1 MSGAKLRSAL
11 TRHGPFQ
18 GLRVALS
25 SQLRSRTL
33 SVLPDFHLEN
43 NVFPS
48 SSVPLSSIPLLKYPR
63 TAHLEGSRLQ
73 PGDSDDDQTPLSAL
87 EDLHVVI
94 EEKLDGANAAVSF
107 TPAGEL
113 LLQSR
118 GHYLAGGAGER
129 QFNLFKHWAAAHEA
143 ALLERLEDRYVMYG
157 EWCFAKHSCWYDR
170 LPAFF
175 LEFDLYDR
183 RTERFLSTPAR
194 HALLADGPVLS
205 VPVLYEGEMPRHAK
219 ALRALVQPSLA
230 RSADWKTAF
239 EQAVAQEGQSLDLV
253 RQQTDLSDL
262 AEGLY
267 LKTESDGEVTGR
279 YKWVRPD
286 FVQTILDSGSH
297 HSRRPVLPNQL
308 APGVD
313 LYAPV
318 PQVRWENL
326 GLATL
331 RDPNAPTTTKG
342 RPR

>member
-1 MSGAKLRSAL
+1 
-11 TRHGPFQ
+11 
-18 GLRVALS
+18 
-25 SQLRSRTL
+25 L
-33 SVLPDFHLEN
+33 SVLPDLHLEN
-43 NVFPS
+43 NVFPLS
-48 SSVPLSSIPLLKYPR
+48 FSLSSIPLLKYPR

-73 PGDSDDDQTPLSAL
+73 AGDTDDDQAPLSAL
-87 EDLHVVI
+87 LGRHVVI

-107 TPAGEL
+107 TSAGEL

-175 LEFDLYDR
+175 LEFDVYDR
-183 RTERFLSTPAR
+183 QAQCFLSTPAR
-194 HALLADGPVLS
+194 HALLANGPVLS
-205 VPVLYEGEMPRHAK
+205 VPVLYDGEMPCHAK

-230 RSADWKTAF
+230 RSADWKPAF
-239 EQAVAQEGQSLDLV
+239 EQAAAHEGQPLDLV

-313 LYAPV
+313 LYAPT
-318 PQVRWENL
+318 PQVNWRDL
-326 GLATL
+326 GLRTL
-331 RDPNAPTTTKG
+331 RDPTELATNT
-342 RPR
+342 RRSR

>member
-1 MSGAKLRSAL
+1 MF
-11 TRHGPFQ
+11 P
-18 GLRVALS
+18 LS
-25 SQLRSRTL
+25 S
-33 SVLPDFHLEN
+33 
-43 NVFPS
+43 
-48 SSVPLSSIPLLKYPR
+48 LSSIPLLKYPR

-73 PGDSDDDQTPLSAL
+73 PGDSDDGQTPLSHL
-87 EDLHVVI
+87 QGLRVVV

-129 QFNLFKHWAAAHEA
+129 QFNLFKHWAAAHEG
-143 ALLERLEDRYVMYG
+143 ALLARLEDRYVMYG

-183 RTERFLSTPAR
+183 QAQRFLSTPAR
-194 HALLADGPVLS
+194 HALLEGGPVLS
-205 VPVLYEGEMPRHAK
+205 VPVLYDGEMPRHAK
-219 ALRALVQPSLA
+219 ALRALVRPSLA
-230 RSADWKTAF
+230 RSAGWRPAF
-239 EQAVAQEGQSLDLV
+239 ERAVAHEGQPLELV

-267 LKTESDGEVTGR
+267 LKTESDGAVTGR

-286 FVQTILDSGSH
+286 FVQTILDAGSH

-313 LYAPV
+313 PYAPA
-318 PQVRWENL
+318 PTLTWHDL
-326 GLATL
+326 GLRTL
-331 RDPNAPTTTKG
+331 HDPAELTTTG
-342 RPR
+342 RKR

>member
-1 MSGAKLRSAL
+1 MF
-11 TRHGPFQ
+11 P
-18 GLRVALS
+18 LS
-25 SQLRSRTL
+25 S
-33 SVLPDFHLEN
+33 
-43 NVFPS
+43 S
-48 SSVPLSSIPLLKYPR
+48 SLSSIPLLKYPR

-73 PGDSDDDQTPLSAL
+73 AGDSDDGQTPLSEL
-87 EDLHVVI
+87 QGMHVVI

-107 TPAGEL
+107 TSAGEL

-183 RTERFLSTPAR
+183 QAQCFLSTPAR
-194 HALLADGPVLS
+194 HALLAGSPVLP
-205 VPVLYEGEMPRHAK
+205 VPVLYEGEMPRSAK
-219 ALRALVQPSLA
+219 ALQTLVRPSLA
-230 RSADWKTAF
+230 RSADWKPAF
-239 EQAVAQEGQSLDLV
+239 EAAVAQEGQPLDLV

-267 LKTESDGEVTGR
+267 LKTESDGRVTGR

-308 APGVD
+308 APGVN
-313 LYAPV
+313 LYAPTPLV
-318 PQVRWENL
+318 TWQDL
-326 GLATL
+326 GLRTL
-331 RDPNAPTTTKG
+331 RDPAGLTTAG
-342 RPR
+342 RKR

>member
-1 MSGAKLRSAL
+1 
-11 TRHGPFQ
+11 
-18 GLRVALS
+18 
-25 SQLRSRTL
+25 L

-43 NVFPS
+43 NVFPLS
-48 SSVPLSSIPLLKYPR
+48 SSLSSIPLLKYPR

-73 PGDSDDDQTPLSAL
+73 AGDSDDGQTPLSAL
-87 EDLHVVI
+87 HGRHVVI

-107 TPAGEL
+107 TSAGEL

-175 LEFDLYDR
+175 LEFDIYDR
-183 RTERFLSTPAR
+183 QAQRFLSTPAR
-194 HALLADGPVLS
+194 HALLAGSPVLP

-219 ALRALVQPSLA
+219 ALRALVRPSLA

-239 EQAVAQEGQSLDLV
+239 EDAVANEGQPLDLV

-267 LKTESDGEVTGR
+267 LKTESDGQVTGR

-297 HSRRPVLPNQL
+297 HSRRPVLPNRL

-313 LYAPV
+313 LYAPTPPV
-318 PQVRWENL
+318 TWQDL
-326 GLATL
+326 GLRTL
-331 RDPNAPTTTKG
+331 RDPAELATQG

>member
-1 MSGAKLRSAL
+1 
-11 TRHGPFQ
+11 
-18 GLRVALS
+18 
-25 SQLRSRTL
+25 L
-33 SVLPDFHLEN
+33 SVLPDLHLEN
-43 NVFPS
+43 NVFPLS
-48 SSVPLSSIPLLKYPR
+48 SLSSVPLLKYPR

-73 PGDSDDDQTPLSAL
+73 AGDTDDGQTPLSAL
-87 EDLHVVI
+87 HGQHVVI

-107 TPAGEL
+107 TSGGEL

-118 GHYLAGGAGER
+118 GHYLAGGASER
-129 QFNLFKHWAAAHEA
+129 QFNLFKHWAAAHEPT
-143 ALLERLEDRYVMYG
+143 LLERLEDRYVMYG

-183 RTERFLSTPAR
+183 QAQCFLSTPAR
-194 HALLADGPVLS
+194 HALLDGSPVLS
-205 VPVLYEGEMPRHAK
+205 VPVLYEGEMPHQPK
-219 ALRALVQPSLA
+219 ALRSLVRPSLA
-230 RSADWKTAF
+230 RSAGWKVAF
-239 EQAVAQEGQSLDLV
+239 EQAVMQEGQPLELA
-253 RQQTDLSDL
+253 RQQTDRSDL

-267 LKTESDGEVTGR
+267 LKTESQGEVTGR

-313 LYAPV
+313 LYAPT
-318 PQVRWENL
+318 PQVGWQDL
-326 GLATL
+326 GLRTF
-331 RDPNAPTTTKG
+331 RDPAELTTTR

>member
-1 MSGAKLRSAL
+1 
-11 TRHGPFQ
+11 
-18 GLRVALS
+18 
-25 SQLRSRTL
+25 L
-33 SVLPDFHLEN
+33 SVLPDLHLEN
-43 NVFPS
+43 NVFPLS
-48 SSVPLSSIPLLKYPR
+48 SLSSVPLLKYPR

-73 PGDSDDDQTPLSAL
+73 AGDTDDGQTPLSAL
-87 EDLHVVI
+87 QGQHVVI

-107 TPAGEL
+107 TSGGEL

-129 QFNLFKHWAAAHEA
+129 QFNLFKHWAAAHEQT
-143 ALLERLEDRYVMYG
+143 LLERLEDRYVMYG

-183 RTERFLSTPAR
+183 QAQCFLSTPAR
-194 HALLADGPVLS
+194 HTLLDGSPVLS
-205 VPVLYEGEMPRHAK
+205 VPVLYEGEMPHHAK
-219 ALRALVQPSLA
+219 ALRLLVRPALA
-230 RSADWKTAF
+230 RSAGWKVAF
-239 EQAVAQEGQSLDLV
+239 EKAVVQEGQPLDLA

-267 LKTESDGEVTGR
+267 LKTESQGEVTGR

-313 LYAPV
+313 LYAPT
-318 PQVRWENL
+318 PQVGWQDL
-326 GLATL
+326 GLRTF
-331 RDPNAPTTTKG
+331 RDPAELTTTG

>member
-1 MSGAKLRSAL
+1 MF
-11 TRHGPFQ
+11 P
-18 GLRVALS
+18 LS
-25 SQLRSRTL
+25 SS
-33 SVLPDFHLEN
+33 
-43 NVFPS
+43 
-48 SSVPLSSIPLLKYPR
+48 LSSIPLLKYPR

-73 PGDSDDDQTPLSAL
+73 IGDTDDGQTPLSAL
-87 EDLHVVI
+87 HGQHVVI

-107 TPAGEL
+107 TSAGEL

-175 LEFDLYDR
+175 MEFDLYDR
-183 RTERFLSTPAR
+183 RAACFLSTPAR
-194 HALLADGPVLS
+194 HTLLADGPVMS
-205 VPVLYEGEMPRHAK
+205 VPVLYEGEMPRSTK
-219 ALRALVQPSLA
+219 AMRSLVRPSLA
-230 RSADWKTAF
+230 RSADWKPAF
-239 EQAVAQEGQSLDLV
+239 EQAVAQENQPLDLV

-267 LKTESDGEVTGR
+267 LKTESNAQVTGR

-313 LYAPV
+313 LYAPT
-318 PQVRWENL
+318 PQVSWQDL
-326 GLATL
+326 GLRTL
-331 RDPNAPTTTKG
+331 RAPADLTTTTR

>member
-1 MSGAKLRSAL
+1 MF
-11 TRHGPFQ
+11 P
-18 GLRVALS
+18 LS
-25 SQLRSRTL
+25 SS
-33 SVLPDFHLEN
+33 
-43 NVFPS
+43 
-48 SSVPLSSIPLLKYPR
+48 LSSIPLLKYPR

-73 PGDSDDDQTPLSAL
+73 AGDTDDGQTPLAAL
-87 EDLHVVI
+87 HGQHVVI

-107 TPAGEL
+107 TSAGEL

-118 GHYLAGGAGER
+118 GHYLGGGAGER

-143 ALLERLEDRYVMYG
+143 TLLERLEDRYVMYG

-183 RTERFLSTPAR
+183 QAACFLSTPAR
-194 HALLADGPVLS
+194 HALLADGPVMS
-205 VPVLYEGEMPRHAK
+205 VPVLYEGEMPRSTK
-219 ALRALVQPSLA
+219 AMRSLVRPSLA
-230 RSADWKTAF
+230 RSADWKPAF
-239 EQAVAQEGQSLDLV
+239 EQAVAQENQPLDLV

-267 LKTESDGEVTGR
+267 LKTESGSQVTGR

-313 LYAPV
+313 LYAPT
-318 PQVRWENL
+318 PQVSWQDL
-326 GLATL
+326 GLRTL
-331 RDPNAPTTTKG
+331 RDPAGLTTTTR

>member
-1 MSGAKLRSAL
+1 MF
-11 TRHGPFQ
+11 P
-18 GLRVALS
+18 LS
-25 SQLRSRTL
+25 SS
-33 SVLPDFHLEN
+33 
-43 NVFPS
+43 
-48 SSVPLSSIPLLKYPR
+48 LSSIPLLKYPR

-73 PGDSDDDQTPLSAL
+73 TGDTDDGQAPLSTL
-87 EDLHVVI
+87 QGQHVVI

-143 ALLERLEDRYVMYG
+143 VLLERLENRYVMYG

-183 RTERFLSTPAR
+183 RAGCFLSTPVR

-205 VPVLYEGEMPRHAK
+205 MPVLYEGEMPRHAK
-219 ALRALVQPSLA
+219 ALRALVRPSLA
-230 RSADWKTAF
+230 RSAEWKPAF
-239 EQAVAQEGQSLDLV
+239 EQAVAQEGQPLDLV

-267 LKTESDGEVTGR
+267 LKTESDGQVTGR

-313 LYAPV
+313 LYAPTPPV
-318 PQVRWENL
+318 NWEDL
-326 GLATL
+326 GLRTL
-331 RDPNAPTTTKG
+331 RDPAGLTTTTTTR

>member
-1 MSGAKLRSAL
+1 VF
-11 TRHGPFQ
+11 P
-18 GLRVALS
+18 LS
-25 SQLRSRTL
+25 SS
-33 SVLPDFHLEN
+33 
-43 NVFPS
+43 
-48 SSVPLSSIPLLKYPR
+48 LSSIPLLKYPR

-73 PGDSDDDQTPLSAL
+73 AGDTDDGQTPLSML
-87 EDLHVVI
+87 QGRHVVI

-107 TPAGEL
+107 TSAGEL

-183 RTERFLSTPAR
+183 QAGRFLSTSAR
-194 HALLADGPVLS
+194 HALLAGGPVLP

-219 ALRALVQPSLA
+219 ALRALVRPSLA
-230 RSADWKTAF
+230 RSADWRAAF
-239 EQAVAQEGQSLDLV
+239 EQAVAKEDQPLDLV

-267 LKTESDGEVTGR
+267 LKTESDGQVTGR

-313 LYAPV
+313 LYAPAPPV
-318 PQVRWENL
+318 NWDDL
-326 GLATL
+326 GLRTL
-331 RDPNAPTTTKG
+331 RGPAALATTTTTR

>member
-1 MSGAKLRSAL
+1 MF
-11 TRHGPFQ
+11 P
-18 GLRVALS
+18 LS
-25 SQLRSRTL
+25 S
-33 SVLPDFHLEN
+33 
-43 NVFPS
+43 
-48 SSVPLSSIPLLKYPR
+48 LSSIPLLKYPR

-73 PGDSDDDQTPLSAL
+73 AGDTDDGQTRLSAL
-87 EDLHVVI
+87 LGLDVVI

-107 TPAGEL
+107 TSAGEL

-183 RTERFLSTPAR
+183 QAQSFLSTPAR
-194 HALLADGPVLS
+194 HALLEGSPVLS
-205 VPVLYEGEMPRHAK
+205 VPVLYDGEMPRHAK
-219 ALRALVQPSLA
+219 ALRSLVQPSLA
-230 RSADWKTAF
+230 RSAGWKVAF
-239 EQAVAQEGQSLDLV
+239 EQAVTQEGQPLDLV

-267 LKTESDGEVTGR
+267 LKTESHGQVTGR

-308 APGVD
+308 APGAD
-313 LYAPV
+313 LYAPT
-318 PQVRWENL
+318 PQVRWQDL
-326 GLATL
+326 GLRTL
-331 RDPNAPTTTKG
+331 RDPIDLTTTAR